1 MGEAGP
7 SNAEQDESVPLP
19 SMYLQAPP
27 ESSQAEVGAVNAEH
41 QDFNLDSLKE
51 NLPEMPSSTEE
62 MPASSVD

>member
-1 MGEAGP
+1 MVEAGH

-19 SMYLQAPP
+19 SIYLQAP

-41 QDFNLDSLKE
+41 QDINLDSLKE
-51 NLPEMPSSTEE
+51 NLPEIPPSTEE

>member
-1 MGEAGP
+1 MGEAGL

-19 SMYLQAPP
+19 SIYLQAP
-27 ESSQAEVGAVNAEH
+27 ESSQAEVGAVNGEH
-41 QDFNLDSLKE
+41 QDINLDSLKE